1 MQKGLEKS
9 GMSIHLDYDLI
20 VIGSGPG
27 GYVSAIHAAK
37 HGLKTAI
44 IEARELGGT
53 CLNRGCIPTKSL
65 LKSSHL
71 FSEIRSGGF
80 GIHVSDV
87 SANMEEI
94 IDRKDEVVAS
104 VREGIRGLLEG
115 NGVDI
120 YYERATILG
129 SGKVSLSNGEIKT
142 SKYILIATGAKAV
155 KPPIAGS
162 DSTKVFT
169 SDELL
174 QEKVLHEHLII
185 VGGGVIGCEFATIY
199 QELGKQVTIIEYM
212 DRILPNMDREVS
224 TTLAQSLKKKGVAVL
239 SKAKVMDIKEEG
251 EQVAVTYAVG
261 EKTET
266 IRGDRVLIATGRK
279 AFTENLLDGIDLNK
293 QGGAIEVNQNFETS
307 VAGIY
312 AVGDVV
318 VGPQLAHVAS
328 AQGMIAVEHMNCSS
342 ANCSNAIGK
351 EPSIDLNVIPS
362 CIYTSPEIATTGL
375 TKEDAKIKG
384 IPVIISKYP
393 LSGNCKSVIS
403 ADERGYIKLIV
414 EENTKQVLGGE
425 IICSR
430 ATDMIDEVSLAIV
443 HKLTAEDLMKVIRPH
458 PTYIE
463 GITEA
468 ASDIYKKAIHMLR
481 R

>member
-1 MQKGLEKS
+1 
-9 GMSIHLDYDLI
+9 MSIHLDYDLI

-37 HGLKTAI
+37 LGLKTAI
-44 IEARELGGT
+44 VEAEELGGT

-71 FSEIRSGGF
+71 FSEIRNGGF

-94 IDRKDEVVAS
+94 IDRKDEVVVS

-120 YYERATILG
+120 YYERATIID
-129 SGKVSLSNGEIKT
+129 SGKVSLSNGEVKT

-155 KPPIAGS
+155 KPPILGI

-174 QEKVLHEHLII
+174 QEKVLHDHLII
-185 VGGGVIGCEFATIY
+185 VGGGVIGCEFATVY

-224 TTLAQSLKKKGVAVL
+224 TTLTQSLKKKGVSVL
-239 SKAKVMDIKEEG
+239 SKAKVTDIKEEG
-251 EQVAVTYAVG
+251 EQVSVTYAVG

-266 IRGDRVLIATGRK
+266 ILGDRVLIATGRK
-279 AFTENLLDGIDLNK
+279 AFTENLLDGIDLKK

-318 VGPQLAHVAS
+318 IGPQLAHVAS
-328 AQGMIAVEHMNCSS
+328 AQGMIAVEHMNC
-342 ANCSNAIGK
+342 NRAIGE
-351 EPSIDLNVIPS
+351 EPSVHLDVIPS

-430 ATDMIDEVSLAIV
+430 ATDMIDEISLAIV